1 MDLQSLIF
9 AAKWESDA
17 IFNFYLILISLCNT
31 WGSLMDAAAA
41 GDCLVYSFGVGKDA
55 SFENSMAD
63 LGCRKGCQVSDLLLH
78 TTAVSIDDTW

>member
-1 MDLQSLIF
+1 
-9 AAKWESDA
+9 
-17 IFNFYLILISLCNT
+17 
-31 WGSLMDAAAA
+31 MDAAAA